1 MAGIKQLLVL
11 CSILQATLAFKGSCS
26 KPDFK
31 VENVDLS
38 EIMDTLFEVGQ
49 RLRLKCQSGYKRK
62 AGTSNLIRCENN
74 TQQIMWSKPNLMCIT
89 LTSLAT
95 SVESTSVESPPSA
108 PTAGSISDHFT
119 ASTMDITVT
128 TGSHLS
134 SAMTTLTVPIES
146 TTLTATPTSVS
157 GCNQTSSSPPG
168 NTATSGLG
176 PLATAWT
183 AVRPSTPSASTAE
196 TEFEATV
203 PSATT
208 LKAAAETTVTNSIH
222 GTTGTEPVTTRRAV
236 TERTVKPTTA
246 SETASDVTVTLGTSD
261 TNITAGKNIGLI
273 VGTSAGSLFFITIC
287 VLLLLWVIVF
297 QHKISCTRSQEYEL
311 APMPSTEVQA
321 VTNINETEP
330 LQQETES

>member
-74 TQQIMWSKPNLMCIT
+74 TQQIMWSKPNLMCIR
-89 LTSLAT
+89 
-95 SVESTSVESPPSA
+95 
-108 PTAGSISDHFT
+108 
-119 ASTMDITVT
+119 
-128 TGSHLS
+128 
-134 SAMTTLTVPIES
+134 
-146 TTLTATPTSVS
+146 
-157 GCNQTSSSPPG
+157 
-168 NTATSGLG
+168 LG

>member
-128 TGSHLS
+128 T
-134 SAMTTLTVPIES
+134 ES

>member
-11 CSILQATLAFKGSCS
+11 CSILQLTLTFQGSCS
-26 KPDFK
+26 KPNFK

-38 EIMDTLFEVGQ
+38 EITDTLFEVGQ

-74 TQQIMWSKPNLMCIT
+74 TEQIMWSKPNLMCIR
-89 LTSLAT
+89 
-95 SVESTSVESPPSA
+95 
-108 PTAGSISDHFT
+108 
-119 ASTMDITVT
+119 
-128 TGSHLS
+128 SHLS
-134 SAMTTLTVPIES
+134 PAMTTLTAPIES

-168 NTATSGLG
+168 NAATSGLG

-183 AVRPSTPSASTAE
+183 AVRPSTPSASTVE

-203 PSATT
+203 PSAST
-208 LKAAAETTVTNSIH
+208 LKAATETTDTSSTH
-222 GTTGTEPVTTRRAV
+222 GTTGTEPVTTRRAL

-246 SETASDVTVTLGTSD
+246 SETASDVAVTLGTSD

-297 QHKISCTRSQEYEL
+297 QNKISCTRSQEYEL
-311 APMPSTEVQA
+311 APMPSMEVQS

>member
-128 TGSHLS
+128 T
-134 SAMTTLTVPIES
+134 
-146 TTLTATPTSVS
+146 
-157 GCNQTSSSPPG
+157 
-168 NTATSGLG
+168 GLG

>member
-11 CSILQATLAFKGSCS
+11 CSILQLTLTFQGSCS
-26 KPDFK
+26 KPNFK

-38 EIMDTLFEVGQ
+38 EITDTLFEVGQ

-74 TQQIMWSKPNLMCIT
+74 TEQIMWSKPNLMCIT

-95 SVESTSVESPPSA
+95 SVESPPST
-108 PTAGSISDHFT
+108 PTAGSVSDHFT
-119 ASTMDITVT
+119 TSTMDITVT

-134 SAMTTLTVPIES
+134 PAMTTLTAPIES

-168 NTATSGLG
+168 NAATSGLG

-183 AVRPSTPSASTAE
+183 AVRPSTPSASTVE

-203 PSATT
+203 PSAST
-208 LKAAAETTVTNSIH
+208 LKAATETTDTSSTH
-222 GTTGTEPVTTRRAV
+222 GTTGTEPVTTRRAL

-246 SETASDVTVTLGTSD
+246 SETASDVAVTLGTSD

-297 QHKISCTRSQEYEL
+297 QNKISCTRSQEYEL
-311 APMPSTEVQA
+311 APMPSMEVQS